1 MAMLPI
7 LYEEILKCLKLE
19 IKTSDCEVL
28 LWDDD
33 SIKLVEKKYKAV
45 VEEYKRS
52 ISEVSVTKKKY
63 DTADTE
69 YQNKIAKFNALNG
82 TVTRYKQNLDGAA
95 ISKTNAEKAY
105 ELAKT
110 LEKTTYADAIASP
123 LKYYDDTGDKIW
135 KEVND
140 KQALI
145 NLEAKKVI
153 GHMPGNR
160 ADRRAAPDA
169 CCWDSSPEIKIDCE
183 KKLNDK
189 IAKFK
194 EYDKAKEALK
204 LAKTAFEEA
213 EDKFTNTEL
222 IYKEEKINLDV
233 LEQEK
238 SHAEEKYNSLA
249 ANYKSKKIEAD
260 KIIEQENLD
269 SWALKELHIFN
280 NQPTPDINRPVGVI
294 DVNSYVTDT
303 NNLVDH
309 DEL

>member
-7 LYEEILKCLKLE
+7 SYEEILKCLKLE

-33 SIKLVEKKYKAV
+33 SIKLMEKKYKAV

-52 ISEVSVTKKKY
+52 ISETSVTKKKY
-63 DTADTE
+63 ETADTE

-82 TVTRYKQNLDGAA
+82 TVTRYKQDLDGAA
-95 ISKTNAEKAY
+95 ISKTTAEKAY

-123 LKYYDDTGDKIW
+123 LRYKDRSDNTW
-135 KEVND
+135 KEENNY
-140 KQALI
+140 QTL
-145 NLEAKKVI
+145 LELANKKAI
-153 GHMPGNR
+153 GHMPGNLKDKR
-160 ADRRAAPDA
+160 EAPSA
-169 CCWDSSPEIKIDCE
+169 CCWDSSPEIKVECE

-238 SHAEEKYNSLA
+238 SHAEEKYNSLT
-249 ANYKSKKIEAD
+249 ANYKSKKIEED

-303 NNLVDH
+303 DNLMDH